1 MIFYLEVENH
11 TGSTLHVGA
20 LYDMQFSD
28 IFPATDCF
36 KEKKKYFKS
45 RKWLHH
51 FEQQKKSSWFQF
63 LSLEPIYNH
72 ILQTVYKTVQ

>member
-45 RKWLHH
+45 RK
-51 FEQQKKSSWFQF
+51 
-63 LSLEPIYNH
+63 
-72 ILQTVYKTVQ
+72 